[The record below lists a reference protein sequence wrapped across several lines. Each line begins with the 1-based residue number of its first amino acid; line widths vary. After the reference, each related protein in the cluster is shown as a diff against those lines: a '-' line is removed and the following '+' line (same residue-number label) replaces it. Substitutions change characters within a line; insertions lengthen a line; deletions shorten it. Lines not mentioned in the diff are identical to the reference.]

1 MTVEAQE
8 LETEVANTERDSEPA
23 GGGYPTG
30 GEVSA
35 LTLIQDVRAIRQ
47 RLDGI
52 EVAIRNVGVRIEEL
66 PGAAAGSTG
75 ATAAPVGSLDE
86 LRKALLGD
94 LQTDLGKNA
103 KRATMMMGALLLTML
118 LGLGGVGWLVHQLS
132 KALE

>member
-8 LETEVANTERDSEPA
+8 LETPINIEPDSEPA

-52 EVAIRNVGVRIEEL
+52 EVAIRNVGVRIDEL
-66 PGAAAGSTG
+66 PGAASAGGGS
-75 ATAAPVGSLDE
+75 AAAPVGSLDE
-86 LRKALLGD
+86 LRKALVGD
-94 LQTDLGKNA
+94 LQADLGKNA
-103 KRATMMMGALLLTML
+103 KRAAMMMGALFLTML
-118 LGLGGVGWLVHQLS
+118 LGLGGLGWLVHQLS

>member
-1 MTVEAQE
+1 MPVEAQE
-8 LETEVANTERDSEPA
+8 LETEETISEDA

-52 EVAIRNVGVRIEEL
+52 EVAIRNVGVQIEEL
-66 PGAAAGSTG
+66 PGAQAGSAG
-75 ATAAPVGSLDE
+75 AAAAPVGSLDE

-94 LQTDLGKNA
+94 LQAGLGKNA

>member
-8 LETEVANTERDSEPA
+8 LETPINIEPDSEPA

-52 EVAIRNVGVRIEEL
+52 EVAIRNVGVQIDEL
-66 PGAAAGSTG
+66 PGAGS
-75 ATAAPVGSLDE
+75 AAAPVGSLDE
-86 LRKALLGD
+86 LRTALVGD
-94 LQTDLGKNA
+94 LQADLGKNA
-103 KRATMMMGALLLTML
+103 KRATTMMGALFLTML
-118 LGLGGVGWLVHQLS
+118 LGLGGLGWLVHQLS

>member
-8 LETEVANTERDSEPA
+8 LETQINTEPDSESA

-52 EVAIRNVGVRIEEL
+52 EVAIRNVGVRIDEL
-66 PGAAAGSTG
+66 PGAASAGGGS
-75 ATAAPVGSLDE
+75 AAAPVGSLDE
-86 LRKALLGD
+86 LRKALVGD
-94 LQTDLGKNA
+94 LQVDLGKNA
-103 KRATMMMGALLLTML
+103 KRATMMTGALFLTML
-118 LGLGGVGWLVHQLS
+118 LGLGGLGWLVHQLS

>member
-8 LETEVANTERDSEPA
+8 LETEVANSERDSELA

-66 PGAAAGSTG
+66 PGAAAGSAG
-75 ATAAPVGSLDE
+75 AAAAPVGSLDE

-94 LQTDLGKNA
+94 LQADLGKNA

>member
-8 LETEVANTERDSEPA
+8 LETEVKDPEQDSERG

-52 EVAIRNVGVRIEEL
+52 EVAIRNMGVQIEEL
-66 PGAAAGSTG
+66 PSAGS
-75 ATAAPVGSLDE
+75 ASPAAAPVGSLEE
-86 LRKALLGD
+86 LRTALLGD
-94 LQTDLGKNA
+94 LQADLRKNA
-103 KRATMMMGALLLTML
+103 KRATMMMGGLLLTL
-118 LGLGGVGWLVHQLS
+118 ILGLGGVGWLVHQLS

>member
-1 MTVEAQE
+1 MTVDAPE
-8 LETEVANTERDSEPA
+8 LETEVTNSGRDTESA
-23 GGGYPTG
+23 GGAYPTG

-52 EVAIRNVGVRIEEL
+52 EVAIRNVGVQIEEL
-66 PGAAAGSTG
+66 PGAAAGS
-75 ATAAPVGSLDE
+75 AVAAAPVGSLDE

-94 LQTDLGKNA
+94 LQADLGKNA
-103 KRATMMMGALLLTML
+103 KRATIMMGALLITML
-118 LGLGGVGWLVHQLS
+118 LGLGGVGWLVRQLS

>member
-8 LETEVANTERDSEPA
+8 LETQINTEQDSEPA

-52 EVAIRNVGVRIEEL
+52 EVAIRNVGVQLEEL
-66 PGAAAGSTG
+66 PGAASASAGS
-75 ATAAPVGSLDE
+75 AAAPVGSLDE

-94 LQTDLGKNA
+94 LQADLGKNA
-103 KRATMMMGALLLTML
+103 KRATMMMGALFLTML
-118 LGLGGVGWLVHQLS
+118 LGLGGLGWLVHQLS